1 MATKLKQTKKL
12 TTEEAQQI
20 SVQIVKENKDGSA
33 DAVVKFNK
41 EGLETLIQWGMV
53 SMLAAALD
61 AYAPKTKR
69 TKK

>member
-1 MATKLKQTKKL
+1 MATKLKQTRK
-12 TTEEAQQI
+12 TTVEEAEQI
-20 SVQIVKENKDGSA
+20 SVKIIKENKDGSA
-33 DAVVKFNK
+33 DAQVTFNK
-41 EGLETLIQWGMV
+41 QGLETLVQWGMV